1 MKKHMLMA
9 VVLGM
14 AGYVGSASAAVDASA
29 TFTWSGLV
37 PAAPVSNGW
46 IIKDA
51 VGNNIQSGILVF
63 NLDSQ
68 GTKGELRSSSSID
81 FNVYEYAGNVIGA
94 EAASYEYELSSIKV
108 TKGGLPQEQS
118 ANGYYAVT
126 GDGVKMVK
134 GATPTA
140 KAAGGITTLAVT
152 TSAVATPD
160 NQPSPGEYV
169 DFHALI
175 VVSNAVI

>member
-51 VGNNIQSGILVF
+51 VGNDIIRGILVF
-63 NLDSQ
+63 KLDSQ
-68 GTKGELRSSSSID
+68 GAKGELMSSSSID
-81 FNVYEYAGNVIGA
+81 FNVYDYSNNVIGA
-94 EAASYEYELSSIKV
+94 EATSYKYELSSIKV

-140 KAAGGITTLAVT
+140 KAGGITTLAVT
-152 TSAVATPD
+152 TSGVATPD
-160 NQPSPGEYV
+160 NQPDAGEPV

-175 VVSNAVI
+175 VVSDAVM

>member
-37 PAAPVSNGW
+37 PAVPVSSGW

-51 VGNNIQSGILVF
+51 AGNDIQSGILVF

-81 FNVYEYAGNVIGA
+81 FNVYKYASNVIGA
-94 EAASYEYELSSIKV
+94 KATSYKYELSSIKV
-108 TKGGLPQEQS
+108 TKGGLPHEQS

-140 KAAGGITTLAVT
+140 KAGGITTLAVT
-152 TSAVATPD
+152 TSGVATPD
-160 NQPSPGEYV
+160 NQPSPGESV
-169 DFHALI
+169 DLHALI
-175 VVSNAVI
+175 VVSDAAI